1 MSYKFKVR
9 QLIRPKQPGFPGA
22 QTSSASVYEVVRL
35 VPVDQIAEDAYR
47 IKSAAFGVRENEI
60 AAQASRI

>member
-9 QLIRPKQPGFPGA
+9 HLIRPKQPRLSGA
-22 QTSSASVYEVVRL
+22 QTRSASVYEVVRL
-35 VPVDQIAEDAYR
+35 VPADQIGEVSYR
-47 IKSAAFGVRENEI
+47 IISAAFGVREI

>member
-9 QLIRPKQPGFPGA
+9 QPIRPKQPGFSGA
-22 QTSSASVYEVVRL
+22 QNNSASVNEVVRL
-35 VPVDQIAEDAYR
+35 VPADQIGEVSYR
-47 IKSAAFGVRENEI
+47 IKSAAFGVRGSEI

>member
-9 QLIRPKQPGFPGA
+9 QLIRPKQPGFSGA
-22 QTSSASVYEVVRL
+22 QISSASVYEVLRL
-35 VPVDQIAEDAYR
+35 VPADQIGEVSYR
-47 IKSAAFGVRENEI
+47 IKSAAVGVRGSEI